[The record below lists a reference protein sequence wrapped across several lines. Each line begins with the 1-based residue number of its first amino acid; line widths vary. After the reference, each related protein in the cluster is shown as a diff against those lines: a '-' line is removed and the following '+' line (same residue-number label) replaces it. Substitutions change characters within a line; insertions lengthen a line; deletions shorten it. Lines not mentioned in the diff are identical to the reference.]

1 MMNLRSTLAAV
12 LALGLLPAA
21 TATSRHDPDNLTVH
35 EWGTFTSIAGE
46 DGQAVKWRP
55 DVAPPDLPCF
65 VERLAAEIKFDL
77 GATVRM
83 ETPVVYFYAP
93 QDMTVNVGVRFREG
107 LVTEWFPRAQVTPTR
122 AAAAVLR
129 APRVESSIVWKTVKV
144 SPRAT
149 WQFPTEPGP
158 SHYYAAR
165 ATDAAPIEVGGQ
177 REKFLFYRGVGRFA
191 PPIAARVESDGRVRV
206 SSPGGHAL
214 GQLVLFENRGGAIRF
229 ATRHSTASAI
239 TLDPPAA
246 AGGLASLRRTLES
259 ILVQEGLYPKEAAA
273 MVETWRDSWFEEGA
287 RLFYIAPKPA
297 IDEVL
302 PLDIAPAPTAVSR
315 VFVGR
320 MELMTARTLA
330 DVRRAVDTNDRA
342 TLQRYGRFLEPISS
356 RVVSSAAP
364 EQREAVR
371 ARVRDAYT
379 SYYATIAS
387 RASCR

>member
-1 MMNLRSTLAAV
+1 MMNVRSTLAAV
-12 LALGLLPAA
+12 LALGLLPGA
-21 TATSRHDPDNLTVH
+21 TTISKHDPDNLTVH

-65 VERLAAEIKFDL
+65 VDRLAAEIKFDL

-83 ETPVVYFYAP
+83 ETPVVYFYAA
-93 QDMTVNVGVRFREG
+93 QDMTVDVGVRFREG
-107 LVTEWFPRAQVTPTR
+107 LVTEWFPRAAVTPAR
-122 AAAAVLR
+122 AGAAVLR
-129 APRVESSIVWKTVKV
+129 APRVESSIVWKAVKV
-144 SPRAT
+144 SPRAD

-191 PPIAARVESDGRVRV
+191 PPIAARVDSAGRVRV

-214 GQLVLFENRGGAIRF
+214 GQLVLFENRGGTVRF
-229 ATRHSTASAI
+229 AARHSAASAI

-246 AGGLASLRRTLES
+246 GGGLASLRRKLES
-259 ILVQEGLYPKEAAA
+259 ILVSEGLYPKEAAA

-287 RLFYIAPKPA
+287 RLFYIAPKAA
-297 IDEVL
+297 IEEVL
-302 PLDIAPAPTAVSR
+302 PLDIAPAPTAVAR

-320 MELMTARTLA
+320 MELVTPRTLA
-330 DVRRAVDTNDRA
+330 DVRRALDTKDRA
-342 TLQRYGRFLEPISS
+342 TLQRYGRFLEPISG
-356 RVVSSAAP
+356 RVVAAAAP
-364 EQREAVR
+364 EDREDVR
-371 ARVRDAYT
+371 EKVRRAYT
-379 SYYATIAS
+379 SFYTGLPS
-387 RASCR
+387 RTACR